1 MVEFYSSDSAVT
13 IDYLTENV
21 IDLGFTD
28 TILLD
33 TLLKDEGIA
42 DRRETGW
49 RDHWMLVGP
58 KDNPIGLPEKTGAS
72 VHALF
77 ATIYTKL
84 QADPDGP
91 TIFLS
96 RSDASSSYVKESS
109 IWSAI
114 GRTPSTSTAATWYAS
129 SGSSAADTLAE
140 AAMIGAYTLT
150 DSGMLKLLLSFLID
164 SRNMNDDMLE
174 MVVNRRRLC
183 RTRLC

>member
-33 TLLKDEGIA
+33 TLLKDQGIA

-58 KDNPIGLPEKTGAS
+58 KDNPIGLPEKAGTTS

-114 GRTPSTSTAATWYAS
+114 GRTPSTSSTATWYAS

-150 DSGMLKLLLSFLID
+150 DSGMLSSFFFPHRF
-164 SRNMNDDMLE
+164 SNRNDDMLE
-174 MVVNRRRLC
+174 MVSNRRRLC